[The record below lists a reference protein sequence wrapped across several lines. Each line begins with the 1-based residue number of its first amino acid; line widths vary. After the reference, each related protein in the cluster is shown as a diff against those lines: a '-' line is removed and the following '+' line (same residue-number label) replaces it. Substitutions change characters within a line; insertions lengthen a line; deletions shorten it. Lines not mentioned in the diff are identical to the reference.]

1 MGCGANLKVT
11 AISTPSGKK
20 EQPEAPERRSHI
32 ARFKLPAEVLNGFEN
47 VLKVVSRKTAK
58 RRKPNHLTDVP
69 EPAGPSAVSDG
80 ATLKE
85 RQYEEKTKK
94 KEMAVLGV
102 SPGKEQP
109 PPSEMEKPRPADQKK
124 SGSWVSG
131 LRDSAVKDLKE
142 AENPS
147 ALFQH
152 VDELPN
158 DTTRLGKETDY
169 EEAKVVQSPNSAAMN
184 EDIAS
189 LLSPEAPGM
198 LSEDEEQSYDK
209 ETRRAARMELERSV
223 QVEASRMAA
232 DMRLEGD
239 RALEEQKGE
248 LARMENEAGSILSKY
263 T

>member
-32 ARFKLPAEVLNGFEN
+32 ARFKLPAEVLTGFEN
-47 VLKVVSRKTAK
+47 VLKVVTRKTAK

-85 RQYEEKTKK
+85 RQHEEKTKK

-102 SPGKEQP
+102 SPEKEQP
-109 PPSEMEKPRPADQKK
+109 PPSEMMKPSSAEQKH

-131 LRDSAVKDLKE
+131 LRDSVVKDLKE
-142 AENPS
+142 AENS
-147 ALFQH
+147 SSLFQH
-152 VDELPN
+152 VDEKPN
-158 DTTRLGKETDY
+158 DTSKLGKETDY
-169 EEAKVVQSPNSAAMN
+169 EEAKAVQFSAAVN
-184 EDIAS
+184 EDLSS
-189 LLSPEAPGM
+189 LMSPEAPGM
-198 LSEDEEQSYDK
+198 LSEDEEQSYDN
-209 ETRRAARMELERSV
+209 ETRRAARLELERSA

-232 DMRLEGD
+232 DLRLEGD
-239 RALEEQKGE
+239 RALEEQKEE

-263 T
+263 A